1 MVRTEPKTIS
11 LSKMKMKFDH
21 MANTRCT
28 QCAIQIGWV
37 SFWINLI
44 LVLLKI
50 TVGIIGGS
58 KACIADG
65 LHSASNVVVAVAIIM
80 SQKISSRQKNSGY
93 HYGFGKIEFLL
104 TGFISFFIISGA
116 LALLFLSIKH
126 LVSEPVVSP
135 PHLSAAL
142 MAMISIGTTEMLFR
156 YLRCAGVRVNSQIIL
171 AGAWANRANCFSSVA
186 VLVGVISAKM
196 GYHYLDP
203 VTAILVVGIII
214 NACYKMLIDS
224 VRALMDY
231 SVNDRYKEE
240 IAGIIS
246 EMPDIQS
253 ATNIKTR
260 QIGQRIWV
268 ELDILVDPGC
278 SILEAQKT
286 GEKVQAR
293 LMERSGD
300 FERVFVN
307 LCPLES
313 E

>member
-156 YLRCAGVRVNSQIIL
+156 YMRCAGVRVNSQIIL

-293 LMERSGD
+293 LMEGSGD

-307 LCPLES
+307 LCPPES

>member
-1 MVRTEPKTIS
+1 
-11 LSKMKMKFDH
+11 MKMKFDH

-156 YLRCAGVRVNSQIIL
+156 YMRCAGVRVNSQIIL

-293 LMERSGD
+293 LMEGSGD

>member
-1 MVRTEPKTIS
+1 
-11 LSKMKMKFDH
+11 MKMKFDH

>member
-1 MVRTEPKTIS
+1 MQ
-11 LSKMKMKFDH
+11 
-21 MANTRCT
+21 NTKCM
-28 QCAIQIGWV
+28 QCANRIGWV
-37 SFWINLI
+37 SFWVNLA
-44 LVLLKI
+44 LVVLKI
-50 TVGIIGGS
+50 TVGVIGGS

-80 SQKISSRQKNSGY
+80 SQKISSRRKNSGY
-93 HYGFGKIEFLL
+93 HYGYGKIEFLL

-116 LALLFLSIKH
+116 LVLLFLSIKH
-126 LVSEPVVSP
+126 LVNEPVVSP

-142 MAMISIGTTEMLFR
+142 MALISIGATEMLFR
-156 YLRCAGVRVNSQIIL
+156 YMRCAGVQVNSQIIL

-186 VLVGVISAKM
+186 VLVGVISAKF

-214 NACYKMLIDS
+214 KACYKMLIDS

-240 IAGIIS
+240 IDGIVS
-246 EMPDIQS
+246 EMPDIQGVK
-253 ATNIKTR
+253 NIKTR

-268 ELDILVDPGC
+268 ELDVLVDPRY
-278 SILEAQKT
+278 SILEAQKV
-286 GEKVQAR
+286 GEDVQVR
-293 LMERSGD
+293 LMERVAD
-300 FERVFVN
+300 FEKVLVN
-307 LCPLES
+307 LCPLEN

>member
-11 LSKMKMKFDH
+11 LLKMKMKFDH

-28 QCAIQIGWV
+28 QCAIRIGWV
-37 SFWINLI
+37 SFWVNLI
-44 LVLLKI
+44 LVVLKI
-50 TVGIIGGS
+50 TVGVIGGS

-156 YLRCAGVRVNSQIIL
+156 YMRCAGVRVNSQIIL

-293 LMERSGD
+293 LMEGSGD

-307 LCPLES
+307 LCPPES